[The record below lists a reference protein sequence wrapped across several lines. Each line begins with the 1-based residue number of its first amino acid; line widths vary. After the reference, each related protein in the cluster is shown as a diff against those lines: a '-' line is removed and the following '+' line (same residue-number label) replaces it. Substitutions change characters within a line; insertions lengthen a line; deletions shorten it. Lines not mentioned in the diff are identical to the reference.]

1 MIFDMI
7 IDMSI
12 DMIIIISSSSSS
24 SSSSSTATKLL
35 LLYGKTT
42 RKLEKGEIAHLSLFF
57 VFVLSG
63 TKTQKQNKTLHICMH
78 FAADPPFCEKS
89 PTF

>member
-1 MIFDMI
+1 
-7 IDMSI
+7 
-12 DMIIIISSSSSS
+12 
-24 SSSSSTATKLL
+24 

-57 VFVLSG
+57 VVVLSG